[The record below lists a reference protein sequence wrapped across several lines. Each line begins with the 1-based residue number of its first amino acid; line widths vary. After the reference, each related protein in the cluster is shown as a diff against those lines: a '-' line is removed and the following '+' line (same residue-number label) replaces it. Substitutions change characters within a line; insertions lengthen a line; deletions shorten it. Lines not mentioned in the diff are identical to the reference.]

1 MYGVGTS
8 NKLSPFGS
16 VITGGPSSSSIGT
29 SHDSMITNDHINSIN
44 KELFIA
50 CKNGDINKVRKLVNS
65 SNVNICDS
73 NGRKSTVSQSS
84 VNYKLLKFFL
94 LFSHFILQ
102 LDLVVVMLLNI
113 YY

>member
-8 NKLSPFGS
+8 NKLAPFGS
-16 VITGGPSSSSIGT
+16 VIAGGPSSSIGT

-73 NGRKSTVSQSS
+73 NGRKSTVSQWS
-84 VNYKLLKFFL
+84 V
-94 LFSHFILQ
+94 
-102 LDLVVVMLLNI
+102 
-113 YY
+113 